1 MNWKTGAKM
10 MYITHEAFKSTI
22 EAYKEDELCNLVDN
36 NENGLNRNIKPYR
49 SMSADEWLKETLEK
63 QKNIFIKSLTNIM

>member
-1 MNWKTGAKM
+1 MNWKIGAKM

-22 EAYKEDELCNLVDN
+22 EAYKTHALGNLGDN
-36 NENGLNRNIKPYR
+36 KENGLNRNIKPYR

-63 QKNIFIKSLTNIM
+63 QKIFS

>member
-1 MNWKTGAKM
+1 MIGAKM

-22 EAYKEDELCNLVDN
+22 EAYKTNALWNLWYN
-36 NENGLNRNIKPYR
+36 KENCLNRNIKPYR

-63 QKNIFIKSLTNIM
+63 QKIFS

>member
-1 MNWKTGAKM
+1 M

-22 EAYKEDELCNLVDN
+22 EAYKIHALGNLGDSK
-36 NENGLNRNIKPYR
+36 ENDLNRNIKPYR

-63 QKNIFIKSLTNIM
+63 QKIFS

>member
-1 MNWKTGAKM
+1 MIGAKM

-22 EAYKEDELCNLVDN
+22 EAYKEHALGNLGDN
-36 NENGLNRNIKPYR
+36 KENGLNRNIKPYR

-63 QKNIFIKSLTNIM
+63 QKIFS

>member
-1 MNWKTGAKM
+1 

-22 EAYKEDELCNLVDN
+22 GAYKEHTLWNLGDN
-36 NENGLNRNIKPYR
+36 KENGLNLNIKPYR

-63 QKNIFIKSLTNIM
+63 QKIFS

>member
-1 MNWKTGAKM
+1 

-22 EAYKEDELCNLVDN
+22 EAYKGHALWNLGDSK
-36 NENGLNRNIKPYR
+36 ENGLNRNIKPYK

-63 QKNIFIKSLTNIM
+63 QKIFS

>member
-1 MNWKTGAKM
+1 

-22 EAYKEDELCNLVDN
+22 EAYKTHALGNLVDN
-36 NENGLNRNIKPYR
+36 KENGLNRNIKHYR

-63 QKNIFIKSLTNIM
+63 QKIFS

>member
-1 MNWKTGAKM
+1 

-22 EAYKEDELCNLVDN
+22 EAYKEHALCNLVDN
-36 NENGLNRNIKPYR
+36 NENGLNHNIKHYR

-63 QKNIFIKSLTNIM
+63 QKIFS

>member
-1 MNWKTGAKM
+1 MIGAKM

-22 EAYKEDELCNLVDN
+22 EAYKEHASWNLGDN
-36 NENGLNRNIKPYR
+36 KESGLNRNIKPYR

-63 QKNIFIKSLTNIM
+63 QKIFS

>member
-1 MNWKTGAKM
+1 

-22 EAYKEDELCNLVDN
+22 EVYNTHALWNLGDN
-36 NENGLNRNIKPYR
+36 KENGLNRNIKPYR

-63 QKNIFIKSLTNIM
+63 QKIFS

>member
-1 MNWKTGAKM
+1 

-22 EAYKEDELCNLVDN
+22 EAYKEHELGNLGDN
-36 NENGLNRNIKPYR
+36 KENGLNRNIKPYR

-63 QKNIFIKSLTNIM
+63 QKIFS

>member
-1 MNWKTGAKM
+1 

-22 EAYKEDELCNLVDN
+22 EAYKTHALLNLVDN
-36 NENGLNRNIKPYR
+36 NENGLNRKIKPYR

-63 QKNIFIKSLTNIM
+63 QKIFS